1 LLAVIGPWRWH
12 FIIYLFFMEN
22 SMLIAVL
29 SGFVLALFAPSIHQW
44 NQKYSGVVLSLLPIG
59 LFAYFAYYIH
69 NIANGEVI
77 RQSVPWIPS
86 LGIYLS
92 FYLDGLSLVFA
103 LLVSGIGFLVVSY
116 GSGYLAEDKDLGRFY
131 LYVMAFMG
139 SMLGVV
145 LCDNMITMFV
155 FWELTGI
162 SSYMLIG
169 LKHEDAGARYSA
181 QQALLVTLAG
191 GLALMAGLVMVGIIG
206 DSFEFSELLARGD
219 MIRHHTLY
227 PAILAMV
234 ILGAFTKSAQ
244 FPFHFWLP
252 NAMAAPTPVSAY
264 LHSAT
269 MVKSGI
275 YLLARLTPLLGG
287 TDLWYYSVTL
297 GGAFTMVLGAH
308 MAWQRSDIKQILAYT
323 TISGLG
329 MLVMLIGIETDA
341 AVKAAMV
348 FLIVHAFYKGCLF
361 MAAGAIDHE
370 TGTREIGRLGGL
382 WRVMP
387 ITAAAT
393 LLAALSMAGL
403 PPFFGFVGKELIYET
418 TLGAPALVVLLTSAT
433 VFAKALTMVAA
444 GKVAIIPFF
453 GPLKETPKRAH
464 EAPESMWRGPVVLSL
479 AGLAL
484 GLAPGFLAQPL
495 VSAAVDG
502 ILREDILV
510 HLHLIPKEMSAKVL
524 LSLSTIAI
532 GIVSFL
538 FWRRLSRLI
547 IPLTEFFS
555 RHGPERWYQWFL
567 KVLVNVAEAQTRFL
581 QNGYLRNYLLTI
593 LLTVMI
599 LLAATMWRFVPAIP
613 FGSLGGIGPHEWMV
627 TGLVALGALLTIKT
641 HSRLT
646 AVTALG
652 VVGYGIAMIYVLFN
666 APDLAMTQLAVETLT
681 VILLVL
687 VLHRLPRFAAPL
699 TSAAVR
705 RRDAV
710 ICAVS
715 GAIMTLVIL
724 VVAGLK
730 TDSLLT
736 PFFAEKS
743 WLLAKGRN
751 VDNVILVDFRAM
763 DTMGE
768 ISVLAIAA
776 IGVVALVRLRPKSSA
791 SGDSC
796 PMYGGERITIDQ
808 DVISDGE
815 PEIAGRK
822 HRSIRP

>member
-1 LLAVIGPWRWH
+1 
-12 FIIYLFFMEN
+12 
-22 SMLIAVL
+22 MLIAVL
-29 SGFVLALFAPSIHQW
+29 SGFIGALIAPLAHRTTARF
-44 NQKYSGVVLSLLPIG
+44 SGIILSLLPIG
-59 LFAYFAYYIH
+59 LFAYFAAFIPRV
-69 NIANGEVI
+69 ARGDVI
-77 RQSVPWIPS
+77 RESIPWVPS
-86 LGIYLS
+86 LGVHLS
-92 FYLDGLSLVFA
+92 FTLDGLSIIFA

-116 GSGYLAEDKDLGRFY
+116 GSGYLAGDRDLKRFY
-131 LYVMAFMG
+131 VYVLAFMA

-145 LCDNMITMFV
+145 LSDNLLSMFV
-155 FWELTGI
+155 FWEATGLC
-162 SSYMLIG
+162 SYMLIG
-169 LKHEDAGARYSA
+169 LKHENDNARYSA

-191 GLALMAGLVMVGIIG
+191 GLALMAGLVMLAIIG
-206 DSFEFSELLARGD
+206 ESWEFSELLARGD
-219 MIRHHTLY
+219 LIRHHELY

-234 ILGAFTKSAQ
+234 LLGAFTKSAQ

-308 MAWQRSDIKQILAYT
+308 IAWQRSDIKQILAYT
-323 TISGLG
+323 TVSGLG
-329 MLVMLIGIETDA
+329 MLVMLIGIETEA

-348 FLIVHAFYKGCLF
+348 FMIVHAFYKGCLF

-418 TLGAPALVVLLTSAT
+418 TLGAPTLVVLLTGAT
-433 VFAKALTMVAA
+433 VFTKALTMVAA

-453 GPLKETPKRAH
+453 GALKETPKKPH
-464 EAPESMWRGPVVLSL
+464 EAPESMWRGPVLLSL
-479 AGLAL
+479 GGLAL

-495 VSAAVDG
+495 VGVAVGD
-502 ILREDILV
+502 ILREDIHV
-510 HLHLIPKEMSAKVL
+510 HLHLIPKEMSAKVM
-524 LSLSTIAI
+524 LSLITIAL
-532 GIVSFL
+532 GGVTFL
-538 FWRRLSRLI
+538 FWRRLIGL
-547 IPLTEFFS
+547 LTPMTDWFS
-555 RHGPERWYQWFL
+555 RYGPERWYQWL
-567 KVLVNVAEAQTRFL
+567 LDALVVVAKAQTRL
-581 QNGYLRNYLLTI
+581 WQNGYLRTYLLTI
-593 LLTVMI
+593 LLTVMG
-599 LLAATMWRFVPAIP
+599 LLGATMLRFVGEVP
-613 FGSLGGIGPHEWMV
+613 FGSLTGIGPHEWMV
-627 TGLVALGALLTIKT
+627 TGLVALGALLAIKT

-646 AVTALG
+646 AVAALG

-681 VILLVL
+681 VVLLVL

-699 TSAAVR
+699 TPAAVR

-710 ICAVS
+710 ICAIS

-776 IGVVALVRLRPKSSA
+776 IGVVALVRLRPKGAPSE
-791 SGDSC
+791 DSC
-796 PMYGGERITIDQ
+796 SLYGGERITIDQ
-808 DVISDGE
+808 DITSDGKTE
-815 PEIAGRK
+815 ANR
-822 HRSIRP
+822 R